1 MWLSLLFYRYDEDFH
16 DRIWIR
22 HVDSAT
28 VSISTD
34 LLVDTSNPYD
44 VPQTVAKTACVP
56 ANASQPLIFN
66 WTVDNNISQSYVYM
80 HFAEIQ
86 TLKDGEIREFN
97 ITYNGGQNVY
107 SYFRPDKLEISTLFR
122 STPMSSP
129 DGNFSFSFTKTGNST
144 LPPLINGLEIYKG
157 LDLLELETD
166 QDEGKLSMFL
176 NPLFY
181 KTFLSFKLVFE
192 M

>member
-1 MWLSLLFYRYDEDFH
+1 M
-16 DRIWIR
+16 
-22 HVDSAT
+22 

-34 LLVDTSNPYD
+34 LLVDTRNTYD
-44 VPQTVAKTACVP
+44 VPQAVAKTACVP
-56 ANASQPLIFN
+56 ANASQPLIFD
-66 WTVDNNISQSYVYM
+66 WTLDNNISKSYVYM

-97 ITYNGGQNVY
+97 ITYNGGQNMY
-107 SYFRPDKLEISTLFR
+107 SYFRPDKLEISTLFLI
-122 STPMSSP
+122 TPLSSP

-144 LPPLINGLEIYKG
+144 LPPLINGLEIYKS

-181 KTFLSFKLVFE
+181 QTFLSFNFVWFFKCDD
-192 M
+192 